1 MILFTTSD
9 TSIYVQDSRI
19 DEEEV
24 VKWKQ
29 YYHVSNSCFEKIESL
44 FYSTRD
50 SVYELFEPYVSLS
63 EEDWKKLKEK
73 CEYIPRVD
81 SPIPYDM

>member
-1 MILFTTSD
+1 MILFTTLD

-29 YYHVSNSCFEKIESL
+29 YYHVSSNCFEKIESL

-63 EEDWKKLKEK
+63 EEDCKILKEK
-73 CEYIPRVD
+73 CEYIP
-81 SPIPYDM
+81 